1 MGGLAAVVLAAGAGT
16 RMGAPKALLRLGGR
30 SFVRRA
36 IALAEA
42 AGAAPIVAVAGAV
55 PLPPAELGSARAV
68 VNTDWPKGQMS
79 SLQVGLAAIAGA
91 APDGVLVLTVDRPH
105 VAPAT
110 VVALAE
116 AHRGDPSAIWQ
127 PALAGRRG
135 HPILYPGDLIA
146 ALRELASDEGP
157 RAWLR
162 SPAIAGRR
170 RELAVDDPAILEN
183 IDTPGDLRR
192 LTGDPAIRPAA
203 R

>member
-1 MGGLAAVVLAAGAGT
+1 LAALF
-16 RMGAPKALLRLGGR
+16 AL
-30 SFVRRA
+30 
-36 IALAEA
+36 E
-42 AGAAPIVAVAGAV
+42 
-55 PLPPAELGSARAV
+55 PLYRE
-68 VNTDWPKGQMS
+68 KS
-79 SLQVGLAAIAGA
+79 SWK
-91 APDGVLVLTVDRPH
+91 
-105 VAPAT
+105 
-110 VVALAE
+110 
-116 AHRGDPSAIWQ
+116 S
-127 PALAGRRG
+127 LAGVFAREAQ
-135 HPILYPGDLIA
+135 ILRDDNAKIA